1 MIDLRVDFKTFM
13 EDENETTY
21 ELTYKK
27 ETYLI
32 FVKHDGKFHNKLWEC
47 EKEIPAE
54 LEWFLHDVITEE
66 LKNGNKVTIQLENGG
81 NKYDDKRTERSLLA
95 THKQKL

>member
-21 ELTYKK
+21 ELTYKR

-54 LEWFLHDVITEE
+54 LEWFLHDVIIKE
-66 LKNGNKVTIQLENGG
+66 LEKWK
-81 NKYDDKRTERSLLA
+81 
-95 THKQKL
+95 

>member
-1 MIDLRVDFKTFM
+1 MINLRVDFKTFM

-21 ELTYKK
+21 ELTYKR

-47 EKEIPAE
+47 EKEIPEE
-54 LEWFLHDVITEE
+54 LEMFVHIIIRRE
-66 LKNGNKVTIQLENGG
+66 L
-81 NKYDDKRTERSLLA
+81 DKMKEG
-95 THKQKL
+95 

>member
-21 ELTYKK
+21 ELTYKR

-47 EKEIPAE
+47 DKEIPKE
-54 LEWFLHDVITEE
+54 LEMFVHTIIRRE
-66 LKNGNKVTIQLENGG
+66 L
-81 NKYDDKRTERSLLA
+81 DKMKEG
-95 THKQKL
+95 

>member
-1 MIDLRVDFKTFM
+1 MIMIDLRVDFKTFM

-21 ELTYKK
+21 ELTYKR

-47 EKEIPAE
+47 EKEIPSE
-54 LEWFLHDVITEE
+54 LEWFLHDVITKE
-66 LKNGNKVTIQLENGG
+66 LEKWK
-81 NKYDDKRTERSLLA
+81 
-95 THKQKL
+95 